1 MAQTFG
7 YVTTIS
13 RDGRATVTA
22 EKGQGCGSC
31 GAASQCHRGH
41 AAGRRTVPVLNRVGA
56 GVGDRVALSVASGA
70 ILARMAVL
78 YLVPV
83 AGILIGAFVG
93 EFGAGSSVV
102 CALAGLA
109 IGFVFSVTVSRIWS
123 AAHPV
128 LPVITRIVN
137 RRPGAVA
144 APDPAGCD
152 GSVDGRKTDQ
162 AQNGKR
168 DSHATRDI

>member
-7 YVTTIS
+7 YVTATS
-13 RDGRATVTA
+13 GNGRATVMA
-22 EKGQGCGSC
+22 ERGQGCGSC

-41 AAGRRTVPVLNRVGA
+41 AAGREAVPVLNRVGA

-83 AGILIGAFVG
+83 AGILIGAFWG

-102 CALAGLA
+102 FALSGFAA
-109 IGFVFSVTVSRIWS
+109 GFVLSVTISRIWS

-137 RRPGAVA
+137 PHSGAGS
-144 APDPAGCD
+144 PPNPAGCD
-152 GSVDGRKTDQ
+152 GGGTE
-162 AQNGKR
+162 
-168 DSHATRDI
+168 T

>member
-7 YVTTIS
+7 YVTATGGN
-13 RDGRATVTA
+13 GRATVMA

-31 GAASQCHRGH
+31 GAASQCHRGP
-41 AAGRRTVPVLNRVGA
+41 AAGRQTVPVLNRVGA
-56 GVGDRVALSVASGA
+56 VVGDRVVLSVASGA

-93 EFGAGSSVV
+93 EFGVGSSVV
-102 CALAGLA
+102 CALAGFA
-109 IGFVFSVTVSRIWS
+109 IGFVFSVAVARIWS
-123 AAHPV
+123 TARPV
-128 LPVITRIVN
+128 LPVITRVVN
-137 RRPGAVA
+137 PRSGVVS

-152 GSVDGRKTDQ
+152 GGG
-162 AQNGKR
+162 AQP
-168 DSHATRDI
+168 